1 MGDKGKDS
9 QLVTEPTADIL
20 WVETTI
26 TADLKTLTDKLTQ
39 VDGLS
44 VAERATSE
52 PRIEASL
59 RDQQEQ
65 LLLEVAEAA
74 HHLHRNYQQ
83 YNDMLKI
90 GQAPLPRELH
100 KVATPA
106 KPRGHLSGALTTQAT
121 LTVDCRESAAAQ
133 VRNLSNVLGHGD
145 SNISVSVENW
155 SRPDYEAPEI
165 SLYRI
170 AFNVLDGSGGM
181 DSSMAIAGWCAVSK
195 YDKAAVDF
203 LSASAKYG
211 FDIAPYIFSA
221 EVLLGDR
228 GVSLGVMMP

>member
-1 MGDKGKDS
+1 MAES
-9 QLVTEPTADIL
+9 TADSML

-26 TADLKTLTDKLTQ
+26 TADLKALANKLTR
-39 VDGLS
+39 VSGLS
-44 VAERATSE
+44 VAELGASD

-59 RDQQEQ
+59 RDEQEQ

-83 YNDMLKI
+83 YNDMKKS
-90 GQAPLPRELH
+90 GQAPLPRVPR

-106 KPRGHLSGALTTQAT
+106 KSASRLSGTLATHVT
-121 LTVDCRESAAAQ
+121 LTVDCRESAA
-133 VRNLSNVLGHGD
+133 VHVHNLSNMLGHGG
-145 SNISVSVENW
+145 SNVSVSVENW
-155 SRPDYEAPEI
+155 SRPGYEAPEI

-170 AFNVLDGSGGM
+170 IFNVLDGSDGM
-181 DSSMAIAGWCAVSK
+181 GSSTAIAGWCAVSK
-195 YDKAAVDF
+195 CDKAIVNF

-221 EVLLGDR
+221 EVLLGDG
-228 GVSLGVMMP
+228 GVKLGVMMP